1 MKQEKNS
8 EGPPCK
14 HMENLLQGVADG
26 SVRGIRKAF
35 VLFHVTHC
43 SHCGN
48 FLKRLKTMLSVM
60 HDTKQDLPPTEA
72 MERLRAKIRELDSE
86 TPQS

>member
-1 MKQEKNS
+1 MKQKEMS

-26 SVRGIRKAF
+26 SVGGVRKWF
-35 VLFHVTHC
+35 VLFHVGHC

-48 FLKRLKTMLSVM
+48 FFRRLQAMLSVM
-60 HDTKQDLPPTEA
+60 HDKKENVPPTEA
-72 MERLRAKIRELDSE
+72 MERLRTKIRELE
-86 TPQS
+86 QQSPKP